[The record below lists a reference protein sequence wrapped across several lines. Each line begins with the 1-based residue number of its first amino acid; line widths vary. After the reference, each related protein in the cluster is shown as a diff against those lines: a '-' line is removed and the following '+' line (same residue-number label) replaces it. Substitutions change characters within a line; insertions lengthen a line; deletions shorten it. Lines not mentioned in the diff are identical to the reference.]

1 MVKCE
6 THTHTHT
13 GTDNSSHTNCITIQC
28 KAFVYEAS
36 YGAGVLDF
44 SDDEHGWQTFSV
56 YPLKSSVQI
65 NDNWMSVGRDGI

>member
-13 GTDNSSHTNCITIQC
+13 LGLAIVLIITVSQFS
-28 KAFVYEAS
+28 AFVYEGS
-36 YGAGVLDF
+36 NGAGVLDF

-56 YPLKSSVQI
+56 
-65 NDNWMSVGRDGI
+65 